1 MSLPCPP
8 SYEDEEGFY
17 FEQNSVY
24 SINGFKNSPCWLKYI
39 RAQYMKWLHMIVAN
53 SKSWQSEQVQ
63 SAKDQILAHESS
75 SQKRRKRSRKRRN
88 GRLNA
93 VTKSAV
99 TTPSVQLHSEME
111 WEKKKENPPYL
122 CGVEQDVEE
131 RLCRTPGQYPPSFTS
146 WDNISTRSDEFA
158 PTVIL
163 SEVSSPVSSIA
174 ESMPVIIA
182 ASLLG
187 VQETIKDAEG
197 IIQEQHLVTAASL
210 VEVETM
216 LDNLGGGIVVSL
228 VKVWEMIQKTKSNIE
243 GLRLETA
250 ASFVEVE
257 IMIQTANRIIEEQRL
272 LIIEKKKELSLL
284 RHRKELEAK
293 VEALIKTQ
301 SQLLEEGIQQLGVRR
316 RYGSE

>member
-8 SYEDEEGFY
+8 SYEDEEGFIL
-17 FEQNSVY
+17 N
-24 SINGFKNSPCWLKYI
+24 KI
-39 RAQYMKWLHMIVAN
+39 RSTYMKWLHMIVAN

-63 SAKDQILAHESS
+63 SAKDQILAH
-75 SQKRRKRSRKRRN
+75 KRRKRSRKRRN

-163 SEVSSPVSSIA
+163 SEVSSPISSIA

-210 VEVETM
+210 
-216 LDNLGGGIVVSL
+216 
-228 VKVWEMIQKTKSNIE
+228 VWEMIQKTKSNIE